1 MSDNSTTKT
10 PKPRGFAA
18 MDSQRQREIASL
30 GGQTAHRLG
39 KAHRFSAEEA
49 RAAGAAGHQTRRLQQ
64 QQSAD
69 AAAQV
74 ADQPGE
80 GFAEQSDGASTDASN
95 DVGDAAPGTSDPSG
109 TAKPGRTRG

>member
-1 MSDNSTTKT
+1 MKDDSTSKT

-69 AAAQV
+69 AAAQAASG
-74 ADQPGE
+74 ADDVSVKRVDTSSEDIRPGE
-80 GFAEQSDGASTDASN
+80 ASKA
-95 DVGDAAPGTSDPSG
+95 GPA
-109 TAKPGRTRG
+109 